1 MSKEDV
7 VEKKKFRN
15 ALLIAAIPVVMGL
28 VSLTV
33 SLHSNTITRKVE
45 MLRKEIEIKN
55 AKLEQIN
62 IAMVNIRAYLLA
74 NKTFCKQS
82 KFTGDLV
89 KLRYDY
95 IHVVAQLITADFV
108 IMPIFDLSIRKKILD
123 FTLMISDENKISDL
137 CSNNVYNDDK
147 LRAIQVALNK
157 DFITY
162 IEKDKQEIE
171 RLEKSFFF

>member
-15 ALLIAAIPVVMGL
+15 ALLIAAIPVAMGFI
-28 VSLTV
+28 SLTV
-33 SLHSNTITRKVE
+33 SLHSNTLTKKVE
-45 MLRKEIEIKN
+45 ILRKEIEIKN

-82 KFTGDLV
+82 KFTGNLV

-95 IHVVAQLITADFV
+95 IHVLAQLITADYSVVQVFGV
-108 IMPIFDLSIRKKILD
+108 ELRENILK
-123 FTLMISDENKISDL
+123 FTAMIGDENNISDL
-137 CSNNVYNDDK
+137 CSKSIYNDDK
-147 LRAIQVALNK
+147 LRAMQKTINLA
-157 DFITY
+157 FTEY
-162 IEKDKQEIE
+162 IKKDKDALQD
-171 RLEKSFFF
+171 LEGSFLF